1 MSELGATAST
11 FVRLEKDSGRPQ
23 VPGKRITNST
33 EDAGVAPL
41 PADKVGVSLSRVAYD
56 AVLRQILNGT
66 LRGNDVVQEGKLAAD
81 LGLSRTPMREAI
93 GKLEGEG
100 FLVRNGRTLM
110 VQELTLADYLEI
122 VHMRRCLESE
132 AIAIAIES
140 VGKPDFTE
148 DFLRGLRDEFE
159 ALPLDAGQEAY
170 WHIDTRLHGAILR
183 ASHSKLLYNYV
194 LSLRQRT
201 LLFGSDRQQARLEV
215 GRNEHLAIIDALLA
229 RDKEAAVAAMRRHLD
244 NIRDDALRSLWQFG

>member
-1 MSELGATAST
+1 MP
-11 FVRLEKDSGRPQ
+11 RPRMTSRMDE
-23 VPGKRITNST
+23 VT
-33 EDAGVAPL
+33 EPL
-41 PADKVGVSLSRVAYD
+41 VPADKAGVSLSRVAYD
-56 AVLRQILNGT
+56 AVLRQILTGT

-110 VQELTLADYLEI
+110 VQELTLTDYLEI

-132 AIAIAIES
+132 AIAIAIDS
-140 VGKPDFTE
+140 VGEPDFTE
-148 DFLRGLRDEFE
+148 DFLQGLRDEFE

-170 WHIDTRLHGAILR
+170 WMIDTRLHGAILR
-183 ASHSKLLYNYV
+183 ASHSKLLHNYV

-215 GRNEHLAIIDALLA
+215 GRDEHLAIIDALLA
-229 RDKEAAVAAMRRHLD
+229 RDREAAVAAMRRHLD
-244 NIRDDALRSLWQFG
+244 NIRDDALRSLWRFG